1 MMLELLYP
9 IFFFLLFFIAIK
21 SKYFFNSYTIS
32 KKLLIFGFSIK
43 ALSAIVYGYL
53 FISRALSG
61 GDTFMYIDDANIVY
75 SALKTNP
82 YIYLK
87 LLFGYNDFKPVP
99 SLLLPYTD
107 AMGFWF
113 DSSNYF
119 VVRVNAFIRLF
130 SFGIY
135 NVHAVIFAFLSFI
148 GTYNIYLF
156 FVKKVRNVNLLQFI
170 LFGLPSIVF
179 WTSGVHKEAL
189 VIFALGMI
197 LYNVNF
203 VLKNEHTKR
212 HLLFTFIGLFILGYI
227 RIYLLAF
234 LFPLIAAIFLYTKF
248 DRKQSTISV
257 FFATGIISVLVVG
270 LIIFLFP
277 NISFIHEFFV
287 RRTYFLNSPG
297 NYTFNVASIPHNFG
311 SLFILLW
318 EAISNPFIRPLPA
331 ECNSVLPF
339 LASFETIIIF
349 ALILIL
355 LFSVKIKSLLS
366 NPYALFC
373 ILYSLST
380 LFLIGLIVNNSG
392 AIVRYRSIAIP
403 FLLIA
408 FILKNKE
415 ENSLSHQS
423 VKYA

>member
-1 MMLELLYP
+1 MILEILYP
-9 IFFFLLFFIAIK
+9 ICIFLFFCLVIK
-21 SKYFFNSYTIS
+21 SKYFFTSSTIS
-32 KKLLIFGFSIK
+32 KKVLLLGFILK
-43 ALSAIVYGYL
+43 AASSLLFGYL
-53 FISRALSG
+53 FSLKILSG
-61 GDTFMYIDDANIVY
+61 RDTFMYLDDANIVY
-75 SALKTNP
+75 SSLKTNP

-107 AMGFWF
+107 AMSFWF

-135 NVHAVIFAFLSFI
+135 NIHALIFAFMSFI
-148 GTYNIYLF
+148 GTYTIYLF
-156 FVKKVRNVNLLQFI
+156 FEKKVRNVNILQFI

-189 VIFALGMI
+189 VIFALGII
-197 LYNVNF
+197 LYNLNF
-203 VLKNEHTKR
+203 VLKNEHSKR

-234 LFPLIAAIFLYTKF
+234 LFPLISAITIYTKF
-248 DRKQSTISV
+248 NQKQSTLSV
-257 FFATGIISVLVVG
+257 FFVTGILSVFAVCFL
-270 LIIFLFP
+270 IFLFP
-277 NISFIHEFFV
+277 NISFIHEFLV

-297 NYTFNVASIPHNFG
+297 NYTFNVASIPHNFVTVLV
-311 SLFILLW
+311 LFW

-339 LASFETIIIF
+339 LASFETIIIL
-349 ALILIL
+349 ALMLIL
-355 LFSVKIKSLLS
+355 FFTVNIKNLIS
-366 NPYALFC
+366 NPYAVFC